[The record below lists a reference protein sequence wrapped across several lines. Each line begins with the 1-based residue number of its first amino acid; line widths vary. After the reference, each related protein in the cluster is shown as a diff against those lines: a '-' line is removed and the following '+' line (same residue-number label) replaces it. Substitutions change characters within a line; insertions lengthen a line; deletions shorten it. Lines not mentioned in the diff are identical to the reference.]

1 MPSARLLAVSAAVL
15 LAGCA
20 PGYSPV
26 LVATTQQ
33 SIRYDS
39 GTPTLVSI
47 KERGAVRIS
56 QVHSRYNGRMAIAVV
71 AINRGDIPA
80 TLGYENIRITNP
92 DGSTVRSYTS
102 SDLKRETRRRA
113 ASGAAAAAMAGA
125 PNAYAAAQSGHQT
138 QYGKVSTYT
147 PYGTAYATYTA
158 TAYNPA
164 VAPSTE
170 RQADEDTDADMNGVA
185 DQLNATL
192 ASLNGRILRTTTIA
206 PGGSAGGEIIAARP
220 KLAKSGPSN
229 VVVDVDFNGEQH
241 EFTFAVGDP
250 RSH

>member
-1 MPSARLLAVSAAVL
+1 MLLAVSAAVL

-20 PGYSPV
+20 PGYSPTP
-26 LVATTQQ
+26 VATTQQ

-39 GTPTLVSI
+39 GTATLVSI

-56 QVHSRYNGRMAIAVV
+56 QVRSRYSGKLAIAVV
-71 AINRGDIPA
+71 AVNRGDSPT
-80 TLGYENIRITNP
+80 TLGHENIRIKNA
-92 DGSTVRSYTS
+92 DGSAVRSYS
-102 SDLKRETRRRA
+102 LIDLKKEIRRRSASA
-113 ASGAAAAAMAGA
+113 AVAGA
-125 PNAYAAAQSGHQT
+125 PNSHDAAQSSRQT
-138 QYGKVSTYT
+138 QYGKASTYT
-147 PYGTAYATYTA
+147 PGTAYATYTA
-158 TAYNPA
+158 TTYNPA
-164 VAPSTE
+164 IAPATE
-170 RQADEDTDADMNGVA
+170 RQADEGADAAMNGVA

-192 ASLNGRILRTTTIA
+192 TSLNGRILRTTTIA

-241 EFTFAVGDP
+241 EFTFAVGGGP